1 MLLKWLAEKHADH
14 KLTEVAATVEHALYQ
29 TLQDEVKTKDLGG
42 HTSTSEFTEAIL
54 ERIKSMQN

>member
-29 TLQDEVKTKDLGG
+29 TLQAEVKTKDLGG

-54 ERIKSMQN
+54 EKIKSM